1 MNNKSFIIKCDNCN
15 YEIVLKDDMDA
26 FLTDIKIVTYTD
38 FSMDIECT
46 KCSNEIETDY

>member
-15 YEIVLKDDMDA
+15 QEAVLKDGVDT
-26 FLTDIKIVTYTD
+26 FYTDIKITPNRD

-46 KCSNEIETDY
+46 KCSNKIKTDY